1 MLMGRLWV
9 CNITFYVRWQ
19 VQREKKIAPR
29 NQKPNKGS
37 AVASNLWLFRYWIRS
52 NVNDGSLSSSLHL
65 VVTLVSVSHAGAA
78 GSIPRVC
85 SNHLRQPNVTCACQQ
100 SRAATHTR
108 EIWTHS
114 FLSQQQ
120 SNQVYFVKFMCLII
134 DISFIF
140 TKNQMLQNGFLISL
154 TLK

>member
-1 MLMGRLWV
+1 MRPTCDCLGYWV
-9 CNITFYVRWQ
+9 R
-19 VQREKKIAPR
+19 P
-29 NQKPNKGS
+29 
-37 AVASNLWLFRYWIRS
+37 

-65 VVTLVSVSHAGAA
+65 VVTLVSVNHAGAA

-108 EIWTHS
+108 ETGPSRETRQPKLGSWLDFEKIVNSGGQYWRTDEVVVTMVPLLAKSLPWRPWEIWTHS

-120 SNQVYFVKFMCLII
+120 RSVWLAVKSEWGLKTSNFPLF
-134 DISFIF
+134 
-140 TKNQMLQNGFLISL
+140 
-154 TLK
+154 